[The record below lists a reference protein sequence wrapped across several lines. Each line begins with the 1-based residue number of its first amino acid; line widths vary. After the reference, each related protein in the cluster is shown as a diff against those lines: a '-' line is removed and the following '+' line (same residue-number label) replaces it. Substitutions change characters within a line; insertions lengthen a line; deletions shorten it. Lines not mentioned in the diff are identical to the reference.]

1 MAGETKSA
9 NAAYMA
15 SVFAFGQFNTSPR
28 DADHADGVSGERD
41 RP

>member
-1 MAGETKSA
+1 
-9 NAAYMA
+9 MA